1 MSSAASMPAVAS
13 PSTEA
18 EGADLD
24 LLLARQREAFLR
36 AGPPG
41 HELRVAALDKLQRMI
56 VKFRD
61 DIVRAVNEDFG
72 NRSAHETM
80 LAEVLTS
87 LETVRYTR
95 KHLKRWMRPQKRPL
109 DRTKFTFA
117 RARVHYQPLGV
128 VGIIS
133 PWNYP
138 VYLALSPLVAAIGAG
153 NRVMLKPSEL
163 TPRTSALLKRMIAE
177 TFDPSEIVV
186 VTGGPEIGEAFSRL
200 KFDHLLFTGSTSIGR
215 RVMQAAAEN
224 LVPVTL
230 ELGGKSPAIVAPD
243 YPMDKAVQSI
253 VSGKLLNAGQT
264 CIAPDYVFVPRAK
277 QQDFVAKARAVTARL
292 YPTLAA
298 NPDYTA
304 IVSDRHYQRLQR
316 LSEEA
321 RQSGVE
327 VIELTGSTESLSNQR
342 KIAPTLLL
350 DPDDRLAVMQEE
362 IFGPL
367 LPVKG
372 YDDLNETIDYVNRHP
387 RPLALYLFS
396 DDANVTDRVLAR
408 TTSGG
413 VTVNDTLYHVAAE
426 DLPFGGVGPSG
437 IGAYHGWEGFAT
449 FSHAKGTFYQSKRN
463 LGGMLRP
470 PYGPR
475 MDRLLKFM
483 LRRSL

>member
-1 MSSAASMPAVAS
+1 MSLAASMPAADS
-13 PSTEA
+13 A
-18 EGADLD
+18 GADLAA
-24 LLLARQREAFLR
+24 LLVRQREAFLR
-36 AGPPG
+36 AGPSG

-61 DIVRAVNEDFG
+61 DIVRAVGEDFG
-72 NRSAHETM
+72 NRSAHETL

-87 LETVRYTR
+87 LDTVRHAR
-95 KHLKRWMRPQKRPL
+95 KHLKRWMKPQKRPL

-128 VGIIS
+128 VGIIA

-138 VYLALSPLVAAIGAG
+138 VYLALSPLVAAIAAG
-153 NRVMLKPSEL
+153 NRAMIKPSEL
-163 TPRTSALLKRMIAE
+163 TPRTSALLQRMVAE
-177 TFDPSEIVV
+177 TFDPTEIVV

-200 KFDHLLFTGSTSIGR
+200 PFDHLLFTGSTAIGR
-215 RVMQAAAEN
+215 RVMQAAAAN

-243 YPMDKAVQSI
+243 YPLDKAVQSI
-253 VSGKLLNAGQT
+253 MTGKLLNAGQT

-277 QQDFVAKARAVTARL
+277 QQDFVAKAKAVTAKL
-292 YPTLAA
+292 YPTIAG

-304 IVSDRHYQRLQR
+304 IVSDRHFQRLQR
-316 LSEEA
+316 LADEA
-321 RQSGVE
+321 RQAGVD
-327 VIELTGSTESLSNQR
+327 VVELGPAGEAPGNQR

-350 DPDDRLAVMQEE
+350 DPDDRLALMQEE

-396 DDANVTDRVLAR
+396 DDASTVDRVLTR

-437 IGAYHGWEGFAT
+437 IGAYHGREGFIT

-463 LGGMLRP
+463 LGGLLRP

>member
-1 MSSAASMPAVAS
+1 MSLVAPLPASLQTRP
-13 PSTEA
+13 
-18 EGADLD
+18 DLGV
-24 LLLARQREAFLR
+24 LLSRQREAFLR
-36 AGPPG
+36 AGPP
-41 HELRVAALDKLQRMI
+41 EYRLRVLALDKLQRMI

-61 DIVRAVNEDFG
+61 DIVKAIGEDFG

-87 LETVRYTR
+87 LDSVRHAR
-95 KHLKRWMRPQKRPL
+95 KHLRRWMKPQKRPM

-128 VGIIS
+128 IGIIA

-138 VYLALSPLVAAIGAG
+138 VYLALSPLAAAIAAG
-153 NRVMLKPSEL
+153 NRVMLKPSES
-163 TPRTSALLKRMIAE
+163 TPRTSQLLQNMIAE
-177 TFDPSEIVV
+177 TFDPAEICV
-186 VTGGPEIGEAFSRL
+186 VTGGPELGEAFSRL

-215 RVMQAAAEN
+215 RVAQAAAEN
-224 LVPVTL
+224 LTPVTL
-230 ELGGKSPAIVAPD
+230 ELGGKSPAIIAGD
-243 YPMDKAVQSI
+243 YPLDRAVQSI
-253 VSGKLLNAGQT
+253 MSGKLLNAGQT
-264 CIAPDYVFVPRAK
+264 CIAPDYVFVPRAR
-277 QQDFVAKARAVTARL
+277 QQDFVDKAQKFATTL

-298 NPDYTA
+298 NPDYTS
-304 IVSDRHYQRLQR
+304 IVSDRHFQRLQR
-316 LSEEA
+316 LTEEA
-321 RQSGVE
+321 RAAGVK
-327 VIELTGSTESLSNQR
+327 VIELNPTAESLGNQR

-350 DPDDRLAVMQEE
+350 DPGDELAVMREE

-367 LPVKG
+367 LPVKA
-372 YDDLNETIDYVNRHP
+372 YDDINETIDYVNRHD

-396 DDANVTDRVLAR
+396 NDHTMVDRMLSR
-408 TTSGG
+408 TVSGG

-426 DLPFGGVGPSG
+426 DLPFGGVGASG

-463 LGGMLRP
+463 LGGLLRP

>member
-1 MSSAASMPAVAS
+1 V
-13 PSTEA
+13 
-18 EGADLD
+18 L
-24 LLLARQREAFLR
+24 
-36 AGPPG
+36 
-41 HELRVAALDKLQRMI
+41 ALDKLQRMI

-61 DIVRAVNEDFG
+61 DIAKAIGEDFG
-72 NRSAHETM
+72 NRSTHETL

-87 LETVRYTR
+87 LDTVRHAR
-95 KHLKRWMRPQKRPL
+95 KHLKRWMKPQKRPM

-117 RARVHYQPLGV
+117 KARVHYQPLGV

-138 VYLALSPLVAAIGAG
+138 VYLALSPLVAAIAAG

-163 TPRTSALLKRMIAE
+163 TPRTSALLQNMIAE
-177 TFDPSEIVV
+177 TFDPTEIVV
-186 VTGGPEIGEAFSRL
+186 VTGGPELGEAFSRL
-200 KFDHLLFTGSTSIGR
+200 KLDHLLFTGSTSIGR
-215 RVMQAAAEN
+215 RVMQAAAGN
-224 LVPVTL
+224 LTPVTL
-230 ELGGKSPAIVAPD
+230 ELGGKSPAIIAPD
-243 YPMDKAVQSI
+243 YPLDQAVQSI
-253 VSGKLLNAGQT
+253 MSGKLLNAGQT

-277 QQDFVAKARAVTARL
+277 QQDFVDKAQKIAAKL

-298 NPDYTA
+298 NPDYTS
-304 IVSDRHYQRLQR
+304 IVSDRHFQRLQR
-316 LSEEA
+316 LTDEA
-321 RQSGVE
+321 RDAGVT
-327 VIELTGSTESLSNQR
+327 VVELNSTGEALGNQR

-350 DPDDRLAVMQEE
+350 NPGDQLGVMREE

-367 LPVKG
+367 LPVKA
-372 YDDLNETIDYVNRHP
+372 YDDINETIDYVNRHD

-396 DDANVTDRVLAR
+396 NDANQVDRIMAR
-408 TTSGG
+408 TVSGG

-449 FSHAKGTFYQSKRN
+449 FSHAKGIFYQSKRN

-483 LRRSL
+483 LKRSL